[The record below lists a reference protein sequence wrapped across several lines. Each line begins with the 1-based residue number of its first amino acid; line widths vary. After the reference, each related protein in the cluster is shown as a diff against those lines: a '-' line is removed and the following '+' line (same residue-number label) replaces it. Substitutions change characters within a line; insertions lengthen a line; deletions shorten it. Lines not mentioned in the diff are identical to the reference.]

1 MSQPESTHNKVAVI
15 TGASSGI
22 GLVTARELA
31 GAGYEVVIIS
41 RESEHADAA
50 RATVAAAAT
59 GPAPVQYFADLASQ
73 AQIRDVAARI
83 RRSHE
88 HIDVLINNAGASF
101 SAREQ
106 TEDGIE
112 RTFAVN
118 HLAPFLLTRLLLD
131 LVVRADA
138 GRIVMVSSETH
149 SRRLD
154 FANLQGEKRYN
165 FFAAY
170 TRSKLENVL
179 FAYELARR
187 LDGTRAT
194 VNALSPGPAR
204 SRFGDNM
211 SGFPLRFSKAMK
223 RTPLFKS
230 PEQAART
237 SVWLATSP
245 DVEGVTGKFFMHSK
259 ERRSK
264 RITHDPAVAARLWTV
279 SEELTGLAGATEEI
293 DAAA

>member
-1 MSQPESTHNKVAVI
+1 MVGVI

-22 GLVTARELA
+22 GLVTARELSA
-31 GAGYEVVIIS
+31 AGYEVVMIS
-41 RESEHADAA
+41 RESEHATAA
-50 RATVAAAAT
+50 RAIVAEAAA
-59 GPAPVQYFADLASQ
+59 GPAPVQYLTDLASQ
-73 AQIRDVAARI
+73 AQVRAVAAKI
-83 RRSHE
+83 RSRYDRV
-88 HIDVLINNAGASF
+88 DVLINNAGTSL
-101 SAREQ
+101 SEREL

-112 RTFAVN
+112 RTLAVN

-131 LVVRADA
+131 LVVRAPA

-149 SRRLD
+149 SGKLD
-154 FANLQGEKRYN
+154 FDKLQGEKRYN

-170 TRSKLENVL
+170 TRSKLENIL

-187 LDGTRAT
+187 LEGTRVT

-211 SGFPLRFSKAMK
+211 TGFPLLFSKAMK

-230 PEQAART
+230 PEKAART
-237 SVWLATSP
+237 SIYLATSP
-245 DVEGVTGKFFMHSK
+245 DVEGVTGKFFMHCK

-264 RITHDPAVAARLWTV
+264 RITHDLEVAARLWTV
-279 SEELTGLAGATEEI
+279 SEQLTGLA
-293 DAAA
+293 AAADD